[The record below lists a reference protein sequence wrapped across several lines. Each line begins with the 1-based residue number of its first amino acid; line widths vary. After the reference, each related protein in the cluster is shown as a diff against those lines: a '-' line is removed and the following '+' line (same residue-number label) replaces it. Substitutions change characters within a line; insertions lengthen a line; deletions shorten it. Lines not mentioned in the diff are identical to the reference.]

1 MNYNK
6 KEDFHARGEQWTDES
21 SLAKFTRLRSSL
33 SIFFPLDDFVQRCRE
48 MKSASADEL
57 LRRRKK
63 AAQMRKKAICCVAA
77 ALRAERA
84 APVCIKVW
92 RAGRAARCARTGRKS
107 RKKPTA
113 THAAMMTSFPK
124 QHTPKLIF
132 AKATD
137 ALQMDEFFWP
147 GP

>member
-1 MNYNK
+1 MSPLSRN
-6 KEDFHARGEQWTDES
+6 
-21 SLAKFTRLRSSL
+21 SLDCGVL

-57 LRRRKK
+57 LLEEEEKSGADEKESHLLSLLRERGACCRCVSKYGEQVAVGQVLADRESGHSK
-63 AAQMRKKAICCVAA
+63 A
-77 ALRAERA
+77 
-84 APVCIKVW
+84 
-92 RAGRAARCARTGRKS
+92 

-137 ALQMDEFFWP
+137 ALQMDEFFLA